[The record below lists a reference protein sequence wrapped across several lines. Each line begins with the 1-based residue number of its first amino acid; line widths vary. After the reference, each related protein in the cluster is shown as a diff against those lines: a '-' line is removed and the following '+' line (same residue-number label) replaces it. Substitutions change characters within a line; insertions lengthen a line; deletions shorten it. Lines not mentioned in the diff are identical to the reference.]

1 MADVRRR
8 INMTVA
14 KFGKMR
20 TIWAAR
26 VLHLRLRMRLYI
38 SSVCSILTYGSEA
51 WMMTDEDVRRSINGA
66 NSIMVDVITG
76 RSPHEEAKEGT
87 RSFDLVR
94 AIRAGRLAWLGHIL
108 RMSPTRMLAQAVT
121 HMHNNRS
128 EGDILSDAPK
138 TQSWEEL

>member
-94 AIRAGRLAWLGHIL
+94 VIRARRLVWLGHILL
-108 RMSPTRMLAQAVT
+108 RMSPTRMLAQAVA
-121 HMHNNRS
+121 HMYHDRR
-128 EGDILSDAPK
+128 EVDTLTDAPR
-138 TQSWEEL
+138 

>member
-1 MADVRRR
+1 MG
-8 INMTVA
+8 
-14 KFGKMR
+14 GKGATPTPEDE
-20 TIWAAR
+20 TIYKYNIER
-26 VLHLRLRMRLYI
+26 VLDTDIQM
-38 SSVCSILTYGSEA
+38 YGSEA
-51 WMMTDEDVRRSINGA
+51 WMMTQDVRRAINGA
-66 NSIMVDVITG
+66 NSRMVTVITG